1 LLHKERS
8 RAERARQ
15 ADVALTHLRAPDQAC
30 SAYVAG
36 AKKSMS
42 SWLTRS
48 ASS

>member
-1 LLHKERS
+1 MLIDHDV
-8 RAERARQ
+8 RARSSGVSPFPSF
-15 ADVALTHLRAPDQAC
+15 DCYTT
-30 SAYVAG
+30 G